1 MKNVILL
8 FSIVFFLACGTSNKE
23 GNQKGKK
30 PMTAES
36 YATEVYQIWEE
47 SINELNT
54 LIGSKPELTD
64 KLVEKVNTLK
74 EETIQK
80 LLPYGREHAA
90 LSVEDQKSWSNKIAM
105 KMGAMSSNQ
114 TWKNVMNECYQH
126 YFQIDYKFGS
136 LIASFNVITQYADFA
151 LLKKQLPAEADRLGI

>member
-1 MKNVILL
+1 MKNFIVL
-8 FSIVFFLACGTSNKE
+8 FSIVFLACGTSSNE
-23 GNQKGKK
+23 GNQKKKK

-47 SINELNT
+47 SINKLNA
-54 LIGSKPELTD
+54 LIGSKPEFSQE
-64 KLVEKVNTLK
+64 LVEKVSALK
-74 EETIQK
+74 EETIQL
-80 LLPYGREHAA
+80 LLPYGKEHAA

-105 KMGAMSSNQ
+105 KMGVMSSNQ
-114 TWKNVMNECYQH
+114 AWKNVMNDCYQH

-136 LIASFNVITQYADFA
+136 LIAGFNVITQYADFA